1 MDINEFYKNNEVH
14 EDFDHLYYVE
24 RYEKVANFYQP
35 YCSENNISDRKR
47 LYYHYMFHGKEL
59 GFQPHALK
67 RIKQYE
73 EYNQDILN
81 EPITVV
87 VGCKDREKM
96 LNISLRSWLLHDQIK
111 EIIIVD
117 WSCANPIKHFENID
131 PRIRVIRVEGQLFY
145 NASKPINAA
154 IKEAKYEKIL
164 KMDVDYILNPYFPLA
179 SLVDISPGEF
189 VAGNWRQSHYDNN
202 LGFIQNLNGIICCHK
217 DLFIKAGMYNEDI
230 DNYGRE
236 DCEMFERIEAVGGKR
251 KDIEFAKGHV
261 PVYHNPHNIEARGIN
276 RKDADVISTN
286 KYFQRKFG
294 TKNFELI
301 INLYRDNDEARR
313 NEILDC
319 LKVNLE
325 NKYIDHVHIFLENW
339 QDFPEFYDIPQD
351 NITTI
356 NVDERVSFRKIFDY
370 CNENIVNKQCIV
382 ANNDIMFTDDLRKIR
397 GIQPKEFF
405 AITRHENGKLCQ
417 NENRDA
423 FCSHDAWIF
432 TSPMVDDFKQL
443 DDSIII
449 GNLFCDTVLCYL
461 LNSIGI
467 YEAWNPCLDVKIH
480 HMHNATSHASKTC
493 NFDKKEM
500 ATAIGNYCNKFGD
513 DDFLHLLV
521 ATDIEDYYRN
531 EKPNYFI
538 SWYDFE
544 KNDYKY

>member
-1 MDINEFYKNNEVH
+1 MDIHEFLEKNKVH
-14 EDFDHLYYVE
+14 PDFDENFYME
-24 RYEKVANFYQP
+24 RYEGVANFYQP
-35 YCSENNISDRKR
+35 HCNENHITDKER
-47 LYYHYMFHGKEL
+47 LYYHYKMHGEEL
-59 GFQPHALK
+59 GFQPYPLK
-67 RIKQYE
+67 TVKQYE
-73 EYNQDILN
+73 EYDQDILN

-87 VGCKDREKM
+87 VGCKGREKM
-96 LNISLRSWLLHDQIK
+96 LNISIRSWLLHEQIK

-117 WSCANPIKHFENID
+117 WSCEKPIKHFEKID

-145 NASKPINAA
+145 NASKPINVA
-154 IKEAKYEKIL
+154 IKEARHEKIL

-179 SLVDISPGEF
+179 SLVDISQGEF

-202 LGFIQNLNGIICCHK
+202 LGFIQNLNGIICCHR

-251 KDIEFAKGHV
+251 KDIQFAKGHV
-261 PVYHNPHNIEARGIN
+261 PVYHNPHGIKIRGVN
-276 RKDADVISTN
+276 RKDSDVISTN
-286 KYFQRKFG
+286 KYFKRKFG

-301 INLYRDNDEARR
+301 INLYRDDDEARR

-319 LKVNLE
+319 LKTNLE

-339 QDFPEFYDIPQD
+339 QDFPEFYDMPQD

-356 NVDERVSFRKIFDY
+356 NVDERVSFRKIFEY

-382 ANNDIMFTDDLRKIR
+382 ANNDIMFTDDLRKIK

-405 AITRHENGKLCQ
+405 ALTRHENGKLCQ

-432 TSPMVDDFKQL
+432 TSPMVDDFKKL
-443 DDSIII
+443 DDSVVI

-461 LNSIGI
+461 LHSIGV

-480 HMHNATSHASKTC
+480 HMHNTTDHISKTC

-500 ATAIGNYCNKFGD
+500 AKAIGNYCNKFED

-521 ATDIEDYYRN
+521 ATDIEDYYKN

-544 KNDYKY
+544 QNDYKY